1 MELNEV
7 MLWLIASGYV
17 KRHKDKWVFTAPFYK
32 EMTGIAKGLALDN
45 TVIEPNL
52 PAVTGTEVLVPEK
65 KYTDVQWGSFY
76 QQFITAC
83 EIPARCEGLYG
94 KAYDLNKY
102 SADGVKAFKKAITE
116 GFDLSTLIFTVKL
129 YYKNKTSLKKAIGNY
144 MLSEEWKTDYWVNV
158 GKASEGKIDEHIKQE
173 MKHGTVSH
181 YTRG

>member
-17 KRHKDKWVFTAPFYK
+17 KEHKKKWVFTAPFYK

-65 KYTDVQWGSFY
+65 KYTEAQWSSFY

-116 GFDLSTLIFTVKL
+116 GFDFNTLVFTVKL

-158 GKASEGKIDEHIKQE
+158 GKAAEGKIDEHIKQE
-173 MKHGTVSH
+173 MKHETGTR
-181 YTRG
+181 YTWG